1 MAETNQLLINYYKK
15 EEMKKVKKMMEEKL
29 EMGEILESVNM
40 EWISKEEVLDILGED
55 YEPIIKESK
64 LADKN
69 KDPLSTLSVTQNIP
83 MEIAKNYK
91 KYFEEYNKNRKEIC
105 KEKNISNGTLQKYL
119 RLNYLIPELKELVNN
134 KKLGINPAEHISFLD
149 EKNQIKVAEIIQN
162 YNYEITNK
170 IAQKIKREFR
180 KDKNLGEKYILSKEK
195 IESYKDERSFKII
208 FTQEEIEKYFIEV
221 PNRKIKEYIISILK
235 NKKDVWITVYGNID
249 EWQRKK
255 RNVKEKLLIYIIK
268 KASEV
273 YENSKI

>member
-105 KEKNISNGTLQKYL
+105 KEKNISNGTFQKYL
-119 RLNYLIPELKELVNN
+119 RLNYLIPELQEIVNN
-134 KKLGINPAEHISFLD
+134 KKLGINSAEHISFLD
-149 EKNQIKVAEIIQN
+149 EKNQIKIAEIIQN

-195 IESYKDERSFKII
+195 IESYKNERSFKII
-208 FTQEEIEKYFIEV
+208 FTQEEKEKYFIEV

-235 NKKDVWITVYGNID
+235 NKKDV
-249 EWQRKK
+249 
-255 RNVKEKLLIYIIK
+255 
-268 KASEV
+268 
-273 YENSKI
+273 